1 MSGGLRAEYLRAE
14 TECITGP
21 IEIDDAPT
29 GPIAIP
35 VGRLVCVVGVD
46 MGRTFEFASSVIVGR
61 GSEGIDLRSSDVSRN
76 HARVWRD
83 GASVFVEDLGSS
95 NGTLVNGTL
104 VKGTAQLQL
113 GDRVQ
118 FGSTILVFTRH
129 DELEERVQQLQ
140 KLDAMG
146 ALVKGLAHDFNNMLT
161 VLQAG
166 LDELR
171 ESPIAVDAE
180 AQRTM
185 ADMTQATSS
194 AAGLI
199 RRLLRIGR
207 SKPPTAELVKMS
219 RVIEET
225 IMMARSAKLGHIRL
239 LSRVVPDAVVLG
251 SFDELKQVFFNLIIN
266 ARDAMNRAGEIAINA
281 NITTLDRA
289 SALSLHL
296 EREGSYV
303 DISVSDT
310 GCGMDDATLARI
322 FEPFYTTKPVGKGSG
337 LGLAMVYSS
346 VRNHRGAVYAE
357 SIQGRGTT
365 FRILLPAIR

>member
-1 MSGGLRAEYLRAE
+1 MSEPARTDDLRAE
-14 TECITGP
+14 TVP
-21 IEIDDAPT
+21 IAIEDDPT
-29 GPIAIP
+29 GPIAVP
-35 VGRLVCVVGVD
+35 AGRLLCLVGVD
-46 MGRTFEFASSVIVGR
+46 MGRMFEISGPVVVGR
-61 GSEGIDLRSSDVSRN
+61 GSSGIDVRSSDVSRN
-76 HARVWRD
+76 HARLWRD
-83 GASVFVEDLGSS
+83 GGSVFVEDLGSS
-95 NGTLVNGTL
+95 NGTLVNGT
-104 VKGTAQLQL
+104 VVMGPVEIRL

-118 FGSTILVFTRH
+118 FGSAIFVFTRH

-161 VLQAG
+161 VLQVG
-166 LDELR
+166 LEELR
-171 ESPIAVDAE
+171 EAPVAFDAD
-180 AQRTM
+180 ARRTM
-185 ADMTQATSS
+185 DDMTTATTS

-207 SKPPTAELVKMS
+207 AKPPTTELVK
-219 RVIEET
+219 
-225 IMMARSAKLGHIRL
+225 
-239 LSRVVPDAVVLG
+239 LSRVVDETIAMARAKVGRVRLHAQVTADARVMG
-251 SFDELKQVFFNLIIN
+251 SFEELKQVFFNLIIN
-266 ARDAMNRAGEIAINA
+266 ARDAMPSGGEISINA

-296 EREGSYV
+296 EQEGSYV

-310 GCGMDDATLARI
+310 GCGMDDATRARI

-365 FRILLPAIR
+365 FRILLPAI